1 MTRNRVTIIAL
12 SSLLARLLVT
22 VWPSFDIGTGASDK
36 EGRLTKQRENSSPLF
51 LSRIPRK
58 EQSTSLFYG
67 TPFESLF

>member
-36 EGRLTKQRENSSPLF
+36 GGALDRAAGKLVATFFK
-51 LSRIPRK
+51 
-58 EQSTSLFYG
+58 
-67 TPFESLF
+67 